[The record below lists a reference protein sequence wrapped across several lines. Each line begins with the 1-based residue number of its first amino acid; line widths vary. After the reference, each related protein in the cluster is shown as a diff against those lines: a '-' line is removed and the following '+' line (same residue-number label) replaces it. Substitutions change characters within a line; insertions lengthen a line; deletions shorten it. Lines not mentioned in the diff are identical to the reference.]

1 MADPER
7 MRLLI
12 VEDEVDLG
20 NWLLRALTQ
29 GGFVPDYAPDIR
41 SARALVATTRYDAI
55 VLDLRLPDTH
65 GLVWLREFRESG
77 GSTPILI
84 LTAQGALD
92 DRVRGLNLG
101 ADDFLTKPFALAELE
116 ARLTALG
123 RRSRGRSQSRQ
134 QFGRLVFDDTTRSFT
149 VDGEILPLTP
159 RERTA
164 LAALVERPGQPITK
178 SQLFEKVFELHSDVA
193 PDALEVVMHRL
204 RKKLA
209 DCGVSV
215 VTVRGLG
222 YLLKVD
228 DES

>member
-1 MADPER
+1 MAVPSR

-12 VEDEVDLG
+12 VEDEADLG

-29 GGFVPDYAPDIR
+29 GGFLPDYAPDIR
-41 SARALVATTRYDAI
+41 SARALLATTRYDAI

-65 GLVWLREFRESG
+65 GLVWLRELRESG
-77 GSTPILI
+77 DSTPVLI

-92 DRVRGLNLG
+92 DRVRGLNMG

-116 ARLTALG
+116 ARLGALG
-123 RRSRGRSQSRQ
+123 RRLRGATQTRQ
-134 QFGRLVFDDTTRSFT
+134 QFGRLVFDDRTCSFA
-149 VDGEILPLTP
+149 VDGDVLPLTP

-164 LAALVERPGQPITK
+164 LAALVERSGQPITK
-178 SQLFEKVFELHSDVA
+178 AQLFEKVFELNSDVA
-193 PDALEVVMHRL
+193 SDALEVVMHRL
-204 RKKLA
+204 RKKLT

-228 DES
+228 GET

>member
-1 MADPER
+1 

-41 SARALVATTRYDAI
+41 SARALLATTRYDAI
-55 VLDLRLPDTH
+55 ILDLRLPDTH
-65 GLVWLREFRESG
+65 GLTWLREFRESG
-77 GSTPILI
+77 DPTAVLI

-123 RRSRGRSQSRQ
+123 RRSRGRAQSRQ

-149 VDGEILPLTP
+149 MDGELLPLTP

-164 LAALVERPGQPITK
+164 LAALVERLGQPITK
-178 SQLFEKVFELHSDVA
+178 SQLFEKVFELHSDAA

-228 DES
+228 GEN